1 MEGRRSLAEK
11 ELGVRPDEGP
21 LIPKGCGWSRFLS
34 QRTQDT
40 LELQAFRMAKKQ
52 GSIDAKDVASSKF
65 FAEISRSVLYGS
77 FRESQTPCLTPG
89 SRIWIFNKQR
99 WLIGPEMLALQGF
112 PVDELNLEGIKD
124 QQLRLLAGNAMSVPV
139 VGLFLYLIL
148 AFVQFDGEP
157 LAETLD

>member
-1 MEGRRSLAEK
+1 
-11 ELGVRPDEGP
+11 
-21 LIPKGCGWSRFLS
+21 
-34 QRTQDT
+34 
-40 LELQAFRMAKKQ
+40 
-52 GSIDAKDVASSKF
+52 
-65 FAEISRSVLYGS
+65 
-77 FRESQTPCLTPG
+77 
-89 SRIWIFNKQR
+89 
-99 WLIGPEMLALQGF
+99 MLALQGF